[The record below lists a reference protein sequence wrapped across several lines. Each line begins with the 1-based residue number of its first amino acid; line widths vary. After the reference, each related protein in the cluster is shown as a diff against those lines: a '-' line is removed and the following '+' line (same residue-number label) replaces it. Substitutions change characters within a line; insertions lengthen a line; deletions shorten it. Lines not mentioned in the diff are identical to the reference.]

1 MHVTW
6 NFCLNLIRHLNNHN
20 YTCLRC
26 LRELWGA
33 QLTTWFSL
41 SLDYWWVFCAWF
53 VALNCYVNLM
63 DWSIVRVR
71 VYFIALTLLESLY
84 VICKMWCVKYEMW
97 IVTSAQLWIVKYVKY
112 EICEWWIESLSCE
125 SSRSVV
131 NRVVQLWIESLS
143 CESSRSVV
151 NVLWIESFSCESSRS
166 VVNVLWIE
174 SLSCQCVWIESL
186 SCEYVVTWCACEN
199 VKRKEKKRNHG
210 SISGPCWVFWPEKDE
225 IRPTTWFMPERRG
238 N

>member
-97 IVTSAQLWIVKYVKY
+97 IVTSAPSW
-112 EICEWWIESLSCE
+112 C
-125 SSRSVV
+125 VV
-131 NRVVQLWIESLS
+131 NRVD
-143 CESSRSVV
+143 
-151 NVLWIESFSCESSRS
+151 
-166 VVNVLWIE
+166 VLWIE
-174 SLSCQCVWIESL
+174 SLCCESCPWVNMLWHDVLMRMWNEGSYFGKWTELGVLVGERWDWINYLDHARVAWKLAPESYLYPPLCVLLAFLI
-186 SCEYVVTWCACEN
+186 CT
-199 VKRKEKKRNHG
+199 
-210 SISGPCWVFWPEKDE
+210 
-225 IRPTTWFMPERRG
+225 
-238 N
+238 